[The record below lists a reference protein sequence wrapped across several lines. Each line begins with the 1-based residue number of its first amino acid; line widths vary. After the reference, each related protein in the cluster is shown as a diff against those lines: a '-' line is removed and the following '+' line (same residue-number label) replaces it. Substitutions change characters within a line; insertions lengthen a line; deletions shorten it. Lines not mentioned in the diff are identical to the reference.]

1 MKVNAT
7 TARPWALYAGRKEGT
22 MNKQRRKAIDAVREK
37 LEELLEELEAIKD
50 EEQEAFDNLPESL
63 QASERGEAMEEAIE
77 NLAYSIDYIE
87 EITEQFL
94 PNAME

>member
-1 MKVNAT
+1 
-7 TARPWALYAGRKEGT
+7 

-63 QASERGEAMEEAIE
+63 QDSERGDKMTEAIE
-77 NLAYSIDYIE
+77 NLEYTIDYIE